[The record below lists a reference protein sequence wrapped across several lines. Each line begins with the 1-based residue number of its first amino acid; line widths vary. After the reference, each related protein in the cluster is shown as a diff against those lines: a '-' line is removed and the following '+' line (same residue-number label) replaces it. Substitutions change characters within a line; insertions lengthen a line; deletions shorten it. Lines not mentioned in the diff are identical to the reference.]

1 MRKERTKLKEKMNF
15 AIKKEVSVITCG
27 LCPFQAPSDLDLE
40 IHIDFNH
47 SEIFVSSNRTYP
59 QYDNDIIEIVDHT
72 YQHDRRAQPA
82 QVALEQRNENMFAET
97 AVNKNVFPKSTP
109 GPASKKT
116 RPIQIAQKI
125 LKPNTQDFISWQ
137 KSQNVVQANTRS
149 SRAKSRSKMTRE
161 SKVSSSSNFNSC
173 NPAAGRRSSA
183 PRHSQTSIQTKVN
196 DVQGIGSR
204 GVKRR
209 SSISDDVVNQVDIKK
224 IKEEDDKSVIQ
235 ASSFIQALGK
245 PKTSFSPFFQMFV
258 AFLHVC

>member
-1 MRKERTKLKEKMNF
+1 M
-15 AIKKEVSVITCG
+15 S
-27 LCPFQAPSDLDLE
+27 P
-40 IHIDFNH
+40 
-47 SEIFVSSNRTYP
+47 NRTYP

-72 YQHDRRAQPA
+72 YQPA
-82 QVALEQRNENMFAET
+82 QGALEQRNENMFAET
-97 AVNKNVFPKSTP
+97 AVNKSVYPKSTP

-125 LKPNTQDFISWQ
+125 LKPNTEDFISWQ
-137 KSQNVVQANTRS
+137 KSQNVVEANTRS
-149 SRAKSRSKMTRE
+149 SRAKARSKMNRD
-161 SKVSSSSNFNSC
+161 SKVSSSSNFS
-173 NPAAGRRSSA
+173 AAEKRSSA

-209 SSISDDVVNQVDIKK
+209 SSICDDVVNQVDMKK

-245 PKTSFSPFFQMFV
+245 PKTSSHFLVSFFKCSWLFYMHANPDFWV
-258 AFLHVC
+258 LPRIRYLRSSDRCLIAKESIFFYVSGIL

>member
-15 AIKKEVSVITCG
+15 AIKKEVPVITCG

-47 SEIFVSSNRTYP
+47 SEIFVSPNRTYP

-72 YQHDRRAQPA
+72 YQPA
-82 QVALEQRNENMFAET
+82 QGALEQRHENMFAET
-97 AVNKNVFPKSTP
+97 AVNKSVYPKSTP

-209 SSISDDVVNQVDIKK
+209 SSMCDDVLNQVDMKK

-245 PKTSFSPFFQMFV
+245 PKTSFSPFFQMFL